1 MFITKRHLS
10 RRTFLHGLGA
20 SVALPLL
27 DSMVA
32 AQTPLRSSAAAPK
45 TRFAAIYVPHGAT
58 MDKWTPATE
67 GQGFAFT
74 EILKPLEPHR
84 DHVNIVSGLAHP
96 YVAGAGGADV
106 SAGANHTRAAAVFLT
121 GSVPVR
127 SAQAHLGVSVDQ
139 VIAGQIGQDTPLPSL
154 ELSIEEAVLACEASF
169 SCAYRNSISW
179 KSETQPLPMQNNPR
193 LVFEKLFGDGS
204 TDAERRQRRQDT
216 RSLLDSV
223 MGQLAAL
230 NRDLPAADRQRLG
243 QYLDDVR
250 EIERRIQRAEAAARE
265 DVTLP
270 DVPTGVPATFAEH
283 LKLLMDLQV
292 IAFQS
297 DITRVST
304 LMFARELS
312 GAVFPETSIRDPFH
326 NLSHHSN
333 DRANMDRFAQLN
345 TYHMTKFAYF
355 VEKMKATPDGDGS
368 LLDHSLVLYGSSLS
382 DGNQHN
388 FSPLPIVLAGRASG
402 RLAGGRHLRFEKD
415 THMSNLLLA
424 LIEKFG
430 SRQEAFGDSTGMLSI

>member
-1 MFITKRHLS
+1 MFITKKQLS
-10 RRTFLHGLGA
+10 RRTFLHGIGA
-20 SVALPLL
+20 TVALPLL

-32 AQTPLRSSAAAPK
+32 AQTPLRRTAATPK
-45 TRFAAIYVPHGAT
+45 PRFAAFYVPHGAT
-58 MDKWTPATE
+58 MDKWTPAKE
-67 GQGFAFT
+67 GAGFEFT
-74 EILKPLEPHR
+74 EILKPLEPYR
-84 DHVNIVSGLAHP
+84 DRINVISGLAHP

-121 GSVPVR
+121 GSVPAR
-127 SAQAHLGVSVDQ
+127 GAQAHLGVSADQ
-139 VIAGQIGQDTPLPSL
+139 VAAQHIGQDTPLPSL
-154 ELSIEEAVLACEASF
+154 ELSIEESVLACEASF
-169 SCAYRNSISW
+169 SCAYRNTLAW
-179 KSETQPLPMQNNPR
+179 KSATQPLPMQNNPR

-204 TDAERRQRRQDT
+204 TDAERRGRRQET

-223 MGQLAAL
+223 MGQLASL
-230 NRDLPAADRQRLG
+230 KKDLPTGDRQRLD
-243 QYLDDVR
+243 QYFEDVR
-250 EIERRIQRAEAAARE
+250 EIERRIQRAEAAART

-270 DVPTGVPATFAEH
+270 DVPAGVPATFADH
-283 LKLLMDLQV
+283 LKLMMDLQV

-333 DRANMDRFAQLN
+333 DRNNMDRFAVLN
-345 TYHMTKFAYF
+345 LYHVAKFAYF
-355 VEKMKATPDGDGS
+355 VDKLKETKDGDGT

-388 FSPLPIVLAGRASG
+388 FSPLPIVLAGGASG
-402 RLAGGRHLRFEKD
+402 TLAGDRHVQFPRD

-424 LIEKFG
+424 LLDKLG
-430 SRQEAFGDSTGMLSI
+430 VRQDTFGDSTGMLTV

>member
-1 MFITKRHLS
+1 MFITKKHLS
-10 RRTFLHGLGA
+10 RRTFLQGVGA
-20 SVALPLL
+20 TVALPLL

-32 AQTPLRSSAAAPK
+32 AQTPVRAGAAAPK
-45 TRFAAIYVPHGAT
+45 TRFIAFYVPHGAT
-58 MDKWTPATE
+58 MDKWTPAAQ
-67 GQGFAFT
+67 GSGFAFT

-84 DHVNIVSGLAHP
+84 ERVNIISGLAHP
-96 YVAGAGGADV
+96 YVAGAGGGDV

-121 GSVPVR
+121 GAVPER
-127 SAQAHLGVSVDQ
+127 GAQAHLGVSADQ
-139 VIAGQIGQDTPLPSL
+139 VAAQRIGQDTPLPSL
-154 ELSIEEAVLACEASF
+154 ELSIEESVLACEASF

-179 KSETQPLPMQNNPR
+179 QSPTQPLPMYNNPR
-193 LVFEKLFGDGS
+193 LVFEKLFGVGA
-204 TDAERRQRRQDT
+204 TDAERRARREES

-223 MGQLAAL
+223 MGQVASLQK
-230 NRDLPAADRQRLG
+230 DLPAGDRRRLT
-243 QYLDDVR
+243 QYLEDVR
-250 EIERRIQRAEAAARE
+250 EIERRIQRTEASARQ

-270 DVPTGVPATFAEH
+270 DVPTGVPATFQDH

-292 IAFQS
+292 IALQA
-297 DITRVST
+297 DVTRVST

-312 GAVFPETSIRDPFH
+312 SAVFPETSIRDPFH

-333 DRANMDRFAQLN
+333 DRGNMDRFAQLN

-355 VEKMKATPDGDGS
+355 LDKLKAVADGDGT

-388 FSPLPIVLAGRASG
+388 FSPLPIVLAGGASG
-402 RLAGGRHLRFEKD
+402 KLQGGRHLAFPKD

-424 LIEKFG
+424 ILDKLDV
-430 SRQEAFGDSTGMLSI
+430 RVEAFGDSTGSVTI

>member
-1 MFITKRHLS
+1 MFITKKHLS
-10 RRTFLHGLGA
+10 RRTFLRGA
-20 SVALPLL
+20 GAVISLPFL
-27 DSMVA
+27 DSMA
-32 AQTPLRSSAAAPK
+32 PAQTPVRNTAANAK
-45 TRFAAIYVPHGAT
+45 TRFACFYVPHGAT

-67 GQGFAFT
+67 GTGFAFT
-74 EILKPLEPHR
+74 EILKPLEPFR
-84 DHVNIVSGLAHP
+84 DHVNVISGLAHP

-121 GSVPVR
+121 GAVPER
-127 SAQAHLGVSVDQ
+127 GPRAHLGVSVDQ
-139 VIAGQIGQDTPLPSL
+139 VAAASIGQDTPLPSL

-179 KSETQPLPMQNNPR
+179 KSPADPLPMQSNPR

-204 TDAERRQRRQDT
+204 SGAERRARRQES

-223 MGQLAAL
+223 TEQIASLQ
-230 NRDLPAADRQRLG
+230 RDLPAADRRRLT

-250 EIERRIQRAEAAARE
+250 EVERRIQRAESKVRDDA
-265 DVTLP
+265 DLP
-270 DVPTGVPATFAEH
+270 EVPSGVPATFQDH
-283 LKLLMDLQV
+283 LKLLMDLQI
-292 IAFQS
+292 IALQS
-297 DITRVST
+297 EITRVST

-312 GAVFPETSIRDPFH
+312 GATYPETTIRDPFH

-333 DRANMDRFAQLN
+333 DRGNMDRFAQLN

-355 VEKMKATPDGDGS
+355 VDRLKSTPDGDGT

-388 FSPLPIVLAGRASG
+388 FSPLPIVLAGTASG
-402 RLAGGRHLRFEKD
+402 RLKGGRHLQFARD

-424 LIEKFG
+424 MLNTLG
-430 SRQEAFGDSTGMLSI
+430 VRADRFGDSTGMLEI